1 MPKHTAGL
9 RLIDVAD
16 QAGVSIATASRAL
29 SGAAGVSEAL
39 AERVRTVAADLGY
52 VANVH
57 ARSLASGASP
67 GVGLVVHEI
76 GDPYFAEIASGV
88 LEVASTHGRMVQ
100 ICHTGRDPFTEV
112 AQLRALVNAR
122 VGIIVVAGSGHLD
135 RDIQARMKGE
145 VQGFE
150 AAGGR
155 VAVIGRHP
163 QLGVDAVVPANVEGG
178 RAIAEHLLRLG
189 HRRIGVTA
197 GARGLATMADRLA
210 GVEQALGAYGLTLRD
225 LPVVEAEFT
234 LDGGKE
240 AARRIL
246 DEHPDVTAILALND
260 DMAVGVLSVLGER
273 GIAVPGDVSVTGFD
287 DVSVAGHLSPAL
299 TTVHLPMKE
308 MGRQALELALLPRAA
323 RARRRTAEQQLMV
336 RASTARARGRTS
348 GVDAGRAWG

>member
-9 RLIDVAD
+9 RLIDVAEH
-16 QAGVSIATASRAL
+16 AGVSIATASRAL
-29 SGAAGVSEAL
+29 SGASGVSESL
-39 AERVRTVAADLGY
+39 AERVRAVAAELGY

-67 GVGLVVHEI
+67 GIGLVVHEI

-88 LEVASTHGRMVQ
+88 LEVAAAHGRMVQ

-112 AQLRALVNAR
+112 AQLRALVHAR

-135 RDIQARMKGE
+135 RDVQSAMKAQ

-150 AAGGR
+150 AVGGR

-163 QLGVDAVVPANVEGG
+163 QLGVDAVVPDNGAGG
-178 RAIAEHLLRLG
+178 RAIAEHLLQLG
-189 HRRIGVTA
+189 HRRIAVASGS
-197 GARGLATMADRLA
+197 RRLATMADRLV
-210 GVEQALGAYGLTLRD
+210 GIEQALGAHGLKLAD

-246 DEHPDVTAILALND
+246 DQHPDVTAILALND

-287 DVSVAGHLSPAL
+287 DVTVAEHLSPAL

-323 RARRRTAEQQLMV
+323 RPRRRTAEQRLMV
-336 RASTARARGRTS
+336 RASTARVR
-348 GVDAGRAWG
+348 D

>member
-1 MPKHTAGL
+1 
-9 RLIDVAD
+9 
-16 QAGVSIATASRAL
+16 
-29 SGAAGVSEAL
+29 
-39 AERVRTVAADLGY
+39 
-52 VANVH
+52 
-57 ARSLASGASP
+57 
-67 GVGLVVHEI
+67 
-76 GDPYFAEIASGV
+76 
-88 LEVASTHGRMVQ
+88 MVQ
-100 ICHTGRDPFTEV
+100 ICHTGRDPYTEV

-135 RDIQARMKGE
+135 RDVQAQMKAQ

-178 RAIAEHLLRLG
+178 HAIAEHLLQLG
-189 HRRIGVTA
+189 HRRIGIAA
-197 GARGLATMADRLA
+197 GALRLATMADRLA
-210 GVEQALGAYGLTLRD
+210 GVERALVSYGLALAD
-225 LPVVEAEFT
+225 LPLVEAEFT

-273 GIAVPGDVSVTGFD
+273 GVAVPREVSVTGFD

-323 RARRRTAEQQLMV
+323 RPRRRAAEQELMV
-336 RASTARARGRTS
+336 RASTARVRS
-348 GVDAGRAWG
+348 

>member
-1 MPKHTAGL
+1 MRKHTAGL
-9 RLIDVAD
+9 RLVDVAER
-16 QAGVSIATASRAL
+16 AGVSIATASRAL
-29 SGAAGVSEAL
+29 SGSAGVSEVL
-39 AERVRTVAADLGY
+39 AERVRAVAADLGY

-88 LEVASTHGRMVQ
+88 LEVAGAHDRMVQ
-100 ICHTGRDPFTEV
+100 ICHTGRDPYAEV

-135 RDIQARMKGE
+135 RDVQARMKVE
-145 VQGFE
+145 VHAFE

-178 RAIAEHLLRLG
+178 RAIAEHLLGLG
-189 HRRIGVTA
+189 HRRIAVAA
-197 GARGLATMADRLA
+197 GSRRLATMADRLT
-210 GVEQALGAYGLTLRD
+210 GVSRALEAHGLRLAD

-234 LDGGKE
+234 LEGGKE

-246 DEHPDVTAILALND
+246 DEHPDVTAVLALND
-260 DMAVGVLSVLGER
+260 DMAVGVLSVLRER
-273 GIAVPGDVSVTGFD
+273 GISVPDDVSVTGFD
-287 DVSVAGHLSPAL
+287 DVTVAGHLSPAL

-308 MGRQALELALLPRAA
+308 MGRQALELALLPRAT
-323 RARRRTAEQQLMV
+323 RPRRRPAAQRLMV
-336 RASTARARGRTS
+336 RASTSRAR
-348 GVDAGRAWG
+348 

>member
-1 MPKHTAGL
+1 MRKHTSGL
-9 RLIDVAD
+9 RLVDVAER
-16 QAGVSIATASRAL
+16 AGVSIATASRAL
-29 SGAAGVSEAL
+29 SGAAGVSDAL
-39 AERVRTVAADLGY
+39 AERVRAVAAELGY

-88 LEVASTHGRMVQ
+88 LEVADAHGRMVQ
-100 ICHTGRDPFTEV
+100 ICHTGRDPYTEV

-135 RDIQARMKGE
+135 PEVQARTKAE

-178 RAIAEHLLRLG
+178 EAIAGHLLELG
-189 HRRIGVTA
+189 HRRIGVAA
-197 GARGLATMADRLA
+197 GARRLATMADRLT
-210 GVEQALGAYGLTLRD
+210 GVERALGGYGLTLGD

-234 LDGGKE
+234 LDGGKA

-260 DMAVGVLSVLGER
+260 DMAVGVLSVLSER
-273 GIAVPGDVSVTGFD
+273 GVVVPGDVSVTGFD

-323 RARRRTAEQQLMV
+323 RPRRRAAAQRLMV
-336 RASTARARGRTS
+336 RASTAPARATDPARPG
-348 GVDAGRAWG
+348 A

>member
-1 MPKHTAGL
+1 MPKYNAGL
-9 RLIDVAD
+9 RLVDVAE
-16 QAGVSIATASRAL
+16 QAGVSISTASRAL
-29 SGAAGVSEAL
+29 SVAAGVSEAL
-39 AERVRTVAADLGY
+39 AERVRAVAAELGY

-67 GVGLVVHEI
+67 GIGLVVHEI

-88 LEVASTHGRMVQ
+88 LEVAAAQGRMVQ

-122 VGIIVVAGSGHLD
+122 VGIILVAGSGHLD
-135 RDIQARMKGE
+135 RDVQSQMKAQ

-178 RAIAEHLLRLG
+178 RAIAEHLLQLG
-189 HRRIGVTA
+189 HRRIAVSA
-197 GARGLATMADRLA
+197 GSRRLATIADRLA
-210 GVEQALGAYGLTLRD
+210 GVEQALGAHGLALRD
-225 LPVVEAEFT
+225 LPLVEAEFT
-234 LDGGKE
+234 LDGGKK

-246 DEHPDVTAILALND
+246 DENPDVTAILALND

-287 DVSVAGHLSPAL
+287 DVTVAGHLSPAL

-308 MGRQALELALLPRAA
+308 MGRQALELALLPRAG
-323 RARRRTAEQQLMV
+323 RARRRTAEQKLMV
-336 RASTARARGRTS
+336 RASTAEVRRPG
-348 GVDAGRAWG
+348 

>member
-1 MPKHTAGL
+1 MRKHTAGQAAAL
-9 RLIDVAD
+9 RLVDVAER
-16 QAGVSIATASRAL
+16 AGVSIATASRAL
-29 SGAAGVSEAL
+29 SGASGVSAEM
-39 AERVRTVAADLGY
+39 AERVRAVAAELGY

-88 LEVASTHGRMVQ
+88 LEVADAHGRMVQ
-100 ICHTGRDPFTEV
+100 ICHTGRDPYTEV

-135 RDIQARMKGE
+135 PDVQSQMKAQ

-163 QLGVDAVVPANVEGG
+163 QLGVDAVVPANVAGG
-178 RAIAEHLLRLG
+178 RAIADHLLGLG
-189 HRRIGVTA
+189 HRRIGVA
-197 GARGLATMADRLA
+197 SGSRRLATMADRLA
-210 GVEQALGAYGLTLRD
+210 GVEQALRAHGLTLDD

-234 LDGGKE
+234 LDGGKD

-273 GIAVPGDVSVTGFD
+273 GIAVPGEISVTGFD
-287 DVSVAGHLSPAL
+287 DVVVAGHLSPAL

-323 RARRRTAEQQLMV
+323 RPRRRTAEQQLMV
-336 RASTARARGRTS
+336 RASTARVRG
-348 GVDAGRAWG
+348 